1 MSDIRQVDATFHARR
16 VLAERSPAQ
25 DFAHELAKTGAHE
38 LAKTG
43 DGKMADNVHPHVIHT
58 VDQPTQAVASAAKP
72 NVDVPRTTRES
83 AWTPAVVTADA
94 ATEKQLSVALQ
105 PTGIT
110 EALPGSRVYGV
121 HLLASTY
128 LSELVTRGAP
138 VTEGLPDVTPPTMA
152 NPPWQPHAGVSDVP
166 PDLSETIHDASLH
179 EEVVA
184 VLSLLTEGEA
194 TEATS
199 HAPPTGGAS
208 IASAEASTLLWP
220 ESSLRL
226 TKQRDGSAVIWL
238 RDYRMPHQEASQ
250 AVDVLVKG
258 AKTAGIR
265 LGRIVLNGRE
275 VWTSPKNY

>member
-1 MSDIRQVDATFHARR
+1 MSDIRQIDATFHARR
-16 VLAERSPAQ
+16 VPAERSPAQ
-25 DFAHELAKTGAHE
+25 DIAHE

-43 DGKMADNVHPHVIHT
+43 DGKIADNMHPHVIHT
-58 VDQPTQAVASAAKP
+58 VDQPTHVVANAAKP
-72 NVDVPRTTRES
+72 NVDVPRTTQGS
-83 AWTPAVVTADA
+83 TWTAAAVTADA
-94 ATEKQLSVALQ
+94 ATEKQLSVALL

-128 LSELVTRGAP
+128 LSELVTRGALVP
-138 VTEGLPDVTPPTMA
+138 EGLPDVTPPTMT
-152 NPPWQPHAGVSDVP
+152 NTSWQPHAAVSDVP
-166 PDLSETIHDASLH
+166 SDLSETTHETSLH

-184 VLSLLTEGEA
+184 ALSLLIEGEA

-199 HAPPTGGAS
+199 HAPSRGSALVAP
-208 IASAEASTLLWP
+208 AEASTLLWP

-238 RDYRMPHQEASQ
+238 RDYRMPQQEASQ

-265 LGRIVLNGRE
+265 LGRIILNGRE